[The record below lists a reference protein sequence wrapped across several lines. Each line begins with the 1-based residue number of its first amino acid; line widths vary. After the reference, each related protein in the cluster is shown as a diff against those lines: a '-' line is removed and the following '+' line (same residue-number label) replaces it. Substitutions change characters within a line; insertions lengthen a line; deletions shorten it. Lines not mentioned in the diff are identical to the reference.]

1 MRQAIL
7 AFLWLCV
14 FSALTSVKA
23 YADADSQAQ
32 KTGGDSV
39 ADTVARI
46 REALK
51 KQGFEISLVVD
62 HAAAA
67 ASVGLE
73 LPHTQLV
80 LARPPLA
87 DARALLARSATLGI
101 DLPLKFLVF
110 EDDGEVRVKANPVG
124 YLVDRHNPR
133 IDDRLLAALNTS
145 IEKIAPSASGL
156 VTVQSKQDLDSTVES
171 LKKAISSKPGFRIPL
186 VLDYHQLDDR
196 KHQQRDRPR
205 RPVLIL
211 FGNPKVGTPLM
222 QVDRRIAIDLPQKFL
237 VWEDKNGA
245 VNISY
250 NDPFF
255 IADRHSV
262 LGEDKRLE
270 AISKALRAL
279 ALAGA
284 GEN

>member
-1 MRQAIL
+1 MRQIIL

-23 YADADSQAQ
+23 YADADSRTPE
-32 KTGGDSV
+32 TGGDSV

-73 LPHTQLV
+73 LPPTQLV

-87 DARALLARSATLGI
+87 EARALLARSATLGI

-110 EDDGEVRVKANPVG
+110 EDDGEVRVNANPVG
-124 YLVDRHNPR
+124 YLVDRHSPR
-133 IDDRLLAALNTS
+133 IDDRLLATLDRS

-171 LKKAISSKPGFRIPL
+171 LKRAISSKPGFRIPL

-196 KHQQRDRPR
+196 KHQQRDRTR
-205 RPVLIL
+205 RPILIL

-237 VWEDKNGA
+237 VWQDKNGA

-262 LGEDKRLE
+262 QGEDKRLE

-279 ALAGA
+279 ALTGA